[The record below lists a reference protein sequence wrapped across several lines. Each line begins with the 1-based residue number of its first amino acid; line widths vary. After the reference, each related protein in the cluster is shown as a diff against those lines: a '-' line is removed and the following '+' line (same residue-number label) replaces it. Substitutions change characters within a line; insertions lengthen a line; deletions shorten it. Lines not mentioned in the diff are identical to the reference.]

1 MIKIKKTIHIIILS
15 LFFSTGTNSALQ
27 DALFATIGNKAITRA
42 DIVNEI
48 KVILIL
54 NGENFSQENASNLE
68 AAAIKANIQRTLKRI
83 EIEKYD
89 TLKFNK
95 ADVDSELNR
104 LASKAKVDLDTL
116 KNIFAANG
124 IAFSSIEKHIE
135 TELLWNSL
143 IFKIYNERLT
153 IDIDEVNEQLK
164 LIQKQEK
171 IKEYL
176 ISEIIIEPVPNSEIN
191 SKVSEIKNEIKSV
204 GFKKAAMNFSISE
217 SSVNGGDLGWIN
229 ENLISKK
236 FKETIIKTA
245 IGQISEP
252 IILPEGILFFEVRDV
267 KELEQFASLE
277 EAKNQIINSEKQ
289 KILNMYSLSHY
300 DNLKRSLTIDYY
312 K

>member
-1 MIKIKKTIHIIILS
+1 MIKFKKITYIIILS
-15 LFFSTGTNSALQ
+15 LFFSVGSNAALQ

-48 KVILIL
+48 KAILIL
-54 NGENFSQENASNLE
+54 NGENFSQENANNLE
-68 AAAIKANIQRTLKRI
+68 AAAIKANIQRTLKQI
-83 EIEKYD
+83 EVEKYE

-95 ADVDSELNR
+95 ADVNNELNR
-104 LASKAKVDLDTL
+104 LASKANVDLDTL

-124 IAFSSIEKHIE
+124 IEFSSIEKHIE

-143 IFKIYNERLT
+143 IFKIYNDRLT

-217 SSVNGGDLGWIN
+217 SSINGGDLGWVN
-229 ENLISKK
+229 ENLISKE
-236 FKETIIKTA
+236 FKKTISETT
-245 IGQISEP
+245 IGQVSEP
-252 IILPEGILFFEVRDV
+252 IILPEGILLFEVRDV
-267 KELEQFASLE
+267 KDLEQFSSLE

-300 DNLKRSLTIDYY
+300 DNLKRSVTIDYY

>member
-1 MIKIKKTIHIIILS
+1 MIKFKKITYIIILS
-15 LFFSTGTNSALQ
+15 LYFSVGSNAALQ

-48 KVILIL
+48 KTILIL
-54 NGENFSQENASNLE
+54 NGENFSQENANNLE
-68 AAAIKANIQRTLKRI
+68 AAAIKANIQRTLKQI
-83 EIEKYD
+83 EIEKYE

-95 ADVDSELNR
+95 ADVNSELNR
-104 LASKAKVDLDTL
+104 LASKANVDLDTL

-124 IAFSSIEKHIE
+124 IEFSSIEKHIE

-143 IFKIYNERLT
+143 IFKIYNDRLT
-153 IDIDEVNEQLK
+153 IDVDEVNEQLK

-191 SKVSEIKNEIKSV
+191 SKISEIKNEIKSV
-204 GFKKAAMNFSISE
+204 GFKQTAMNFSISE
-217 SSVNGGDLGWIN
+217 SSINGGDLGWVN
-229 ENLISKK
+229 ENLISKE
-236 FKETIIKTA
+236 FKKTIRETTV
-245 IGQISEP
+245 GQVSKP
-252 IILPEGILFFEVRDV
+252 IILPEGILLFEVRDV
-267 KELEQFASLE
+267 KELEQFSSLE

-300 DNLKRSLTIDYY
+300 DNLKRSVTIDYY

>member
-1 MIKIKKTIHIIILS
+1 MIKFKKITYIIILS
-15 LFFSTGTNSALQ
+15 LYFSVGSNAALQ

-48 KVILIL
+48 KAILIL
-54 NGENFSQENASNLE
+54 NGENFSQENANNLE
-68 AAAIKANIQRTLKRI
+68 AAAIKANIQRTLKQI
-83 EIEKYD
+83 EIEKYE

-95 ADVDSELNR
+95 ADVNSELNR
-104 LASKAKVDLDTL
+104 LASKANVDLDTL

-124 IAFSSIEKHIE
+124 IEFSSIEKHIE

-143 IFKIYNERLT
+143 IFKIYNDRLT
-153 IDIDEVNEQLK
+153 IDVDEVNEQLK

-204 GFKKAAMNFSISE
+204 GFKQTAMNFSISE
-217 SSVNGGDLGWIN
+217 SSISGGDLGWVN
-229 ENLISKK
+229 ENLISKE
-236 FKETIIKTA
+236 FKKTIRETTV
-245 IGQISEP
+245 GQVSKP
-252 IILPEGILFFEVRDV
+252 IILPEGILLFEVRDV
-267 KELEQFASLE
+267 KELEQFSSLE

-300 DNLKRSLTIDYY
+300 DNLKRSVTIDYY

>member
-1 MIKIKKTIHIIILS
+1 MIKFKKITYIIILS
-15 LFFSTGTNSALQ
+15 LYFSVGSNAALQ

-48 KVILIL
+48 KAILIL
-54 NGENFSQENASNLE
+54 NGENFSQENANNLE
-68 AAAIKANIQRTLKRI
+68 AAAIKANIQRTLKQI
-83 EIEKYD
+83 EIEKYE

-95 ADVDSELNR
+95 ADVNSELNR
-104 LASKAKVDLDTL
+104 LASKANVDLDTL

-124 IAFSSIEKHIE
+124 IEFSSIEKHIE

-143 IFKIYNERLT
+143 IFKIYNDRLT
-153 IDIDEVNEQLK
+153 IDVDEVNEQLK

-204 GFKKAAMNFSISE
+204 GFKQTAMNFSISE
-217 SSVNGGDLGWIN
+217 SSINGGDLGWVN
-229 ENLISKK
+229 ENLISKE
-236 FKETIIKTA
+236 FKKTIRETTV
-245 IGQISEP
+245 GQVSKP
-252 IILPEGILFFEVRDV
+252 IILPEGILLFEVRDV
-267 KELEQFASLE
+267 KELEQFSSLE

-300 DNLKRSLTIDYY
+300 DNLKRSVTIDYY

>member
-176 ISEIIIEPVPNSEIN
+176 ISEIIIEPVPSGEVN
-191 SKVSEIKNEIKSV
+191 SKIDEIKNKIKDV
-204 GFKKAAMNFSISE
+204 GFKKTAMNFSISE

>member
-1 MIKIKKTIHIIILS
+1 MRKFKKITYIIILS
-15 LFFSTGTNSALQ
+15 LFFSVGSNAALQ

-48 KVILIL
+48 KAILIL
-54 NGENFSQENASNLE
+54 NGENFSQENANNLE
-68 AAAIKANIQRTLKRI
+68 AAAIKANIQRTLKQI
-83 EIEKYD
+83 EIEKYE

-95 ADVDSELNR
+95 ADVNSELNR
-104 LASKAKVDLDTL
+104 LASKANVDLDTL

-124 IAFSSIEKHIE
+124 IEFSSIEKHIE

-143 IFKIYNERLT
+143 IFKIYNDRLT

-217 SSVNGGDLGWIN
+217 SSINGGDLGWVN
-229 ENLISKK
+229 ENLISKE
-236 FKETIIKTA
+236 FKKTISETT
-245 IGQISEP
+245 IGQVSEP
-252 IILPEGILFFEVRDV
+252 IILPEGILLFEVRDV
-267 KELEQFASLE
+267 KDLEQFSSLE

-300 DNLKRSLTIDYY
+300 DNLKRSVTIDYY

>member
-1 MIKIKKTIHIIILS
+1 MIKFKKITYIIILS
-15 LFFSTGTNSALQ
+15 LYFSVGSNAALQ

-48 KVILIL
+48 KAILIL
-54 NGENFSQENASNLE
+54 NGENFSQENANNLE
-68 AAAIKANIQRTLKRI
+68 AAAIKANIQRTLKQI
-83 EIEKYD
+83 EIEKYE

-95 ADVDSELNR
+95 ADVNNELNR
-104 LASKAKVDLDTL
+104 LASKANVDLDTL

-124 IAFSSIEKHIE
+124 IEFSSIEKHIE

-143 IFKIYNERLT
+143 IFKIYNDRLT
-153 IDIDEVNEQLK
+153 IDVDEVNEQLK

-204 GFKKAAMNFSISE
+204 GFKQTAMNFSISE
-217 SSVNGGDLGWIN
+217 SSISGGDLGWVN
-229 ENLISKK
+229 ENLISKE
-236 FKETIIKTA
+236 FKKTIRETTV
-245 IGQISEP
+245 GQVSKP
-252 IILPEGILFFEVRDV
+252 IILPEGILLFEVRDV
-267 KELEQFASLE
+267 KELEQFSSLE

-300 DNLKRSLTIDYY
+300 DNLKRSVTIDYY

>member
-1 MIKIKKTIHIIILS
+1 M
-15 LFFSTGTNSALQ
+15 
-27 DALFATIGNKAITRA
+27 
-42 DIVNEI
+42 
-48 KVILIL
+48 
-54 NGENFSQENASNLE
+54 NGENFSQENANNLE
-68 AAAIKANIQRTLKRI
+68 AAAIKANIQRTLKQI
-83 EIEKYD
+83 EVEKYE

-95 ADVDSELNR
+95 ADVNNELNR
-104 LASKAKVDLDTL
+104 LASKANVDLDTL

-124 IAFSSIEKHIE
+124 IEFSSIEKHIE

-143 IFKIYNERLT
+143 IFKIYNDRLT

-217 SSVNGGDLGWIN
+217 SSINGGDLGWVN
-229 ENLISKK
+229 ENLISKE
-236 FKETIIKTA
+236 FKKTISETT
-245 IGQISEP
+245 IGQVSEP
-252 IILPEGILFFEVRDV
+252 IILPEGILLFEVRDV
-267 KELEQFASLE
+267 KDLEQFSSLE

-300 DNLKRSLTIDYY
+300 DNLKRSVTIDYY

>member
-1 MIKIKKTIHIIILS
+1 MRKFKKITYIIILS
-15 LFFSTGTNSALQ
+15 LFFSVGSNAALQ

-48 KVILIL
+48 KAILIL
-54 NGENFSQENASNLE
+54 NGENFSQENANNLE
-68 AAAIKANIQRTLKRI
+68 AAAIKANIQRTLKQI
-83 EIEKYD
+83 EVEKYE

-95 ADVDSELNR
+95 ADVNNELNR
-104 LASKAKVDLDTL
+104 LASKANVDLDTL

-124 IAFSSIEKHIE
+124 IEFSSIEKHIE

-143 IFKIYNERLT
+143 IFKIYNDRLT

-217 SSVNGGDLGWIN
+217 SSINGGDLGWVN
-229 ENLISKK
+229 ENLISKE
-236 FKETIIKTA
+236 FKKTISETT
-245 IGQISEP
+245 IGQVSEP
-252 IILPEGILFFEVRDV
+252 IILPEGILLFEVRDV
-267 KELEQFASLE
+267 KDLEQFSSLE

-300 DNLKRSLTIDYY
+300 DNLKRSVTIDYY

>member
-1 MIKIKKTIHIIILS
+1 MIKFKKITYIIILS
-15 LFFSTGTNSALQ
+15 LYFSVGSNAALQ

-48 KVILIL
+48 KTILIL
-54 NGENFSQENASNLE
+54 NGENFSQENANNLE
-68 AAAIKANIQRTLKRI
+68 AAAIKANIQRTLKQI
-83 EIEKYD
+83 EIEKYE

-95 ADVDSELNR
+95 ADVNSELNR
-104 LASKAKVDLDTL
+104 LASKANVDLDTL

-124 IAFSSIEKHIE
+124 IEFSSIEKHIE

-143 IFKIYNERLT
+143 IFKIYNDRLT
-153 IDIDEVNEQLK
+153 IDVDEVNEQLK

-204 GFKKAAMNFSISE
+204 GFKQTAMNFSISE
-217 SSVNGGDLGWIN
+217 SSISGGDLGWVN
-229 ENLISKK
+229 ENLISKE
-236 FKETIIKTA
+236 FKKTIRETTV
-245 IGQISEP
+245 GQVSKP
-252 IILPEGILFFEVRDV
+252 IILPEGILLFEVRDV
-267 KELEQFASLE
+267 KELEQFSSLE

-300 DNLKRSLTIDYY
+300 DNLKRSVTIDYY